1 MRMSLNCVFYKT
13 SGKNSER
20 IVYLSFSASF
30 YNSFICPIIKTKI
43 SYKFWT
49 IFLDLWS
56 WNLIKKVKKE
66 SVFTCSIFS
75 NLSCLI
81 MFVVLI
87 ASQSCPQGIT
97 AAFSMQKQE
106 VFCKKAA
113 FKNFEIFTEAPVLE
127 SFFNKVAGLQ
137 AGNFIKK
144 RLQYW

>member
-1 MRMSLNCVFYKT
+1 
-13 SGKNSER
+13 
-20 IVYLSFSASF
+20 
-30 YNSFICPIIKTKI
+30 
-43 SYKFWT
+43 
-49 IFLDLWS
+49 
-56 WNLIKKVKKE
+56 
-66 SVFTCSIFS
+66 
-75 NLSCLI
+75 